1 MITEEDKLIRQPL
14 FAKGCLTFKNS
25 GHTLILDREYYR
37 CSEQVKGNCQHHG
50 EKMIKV
56 KDMVKRFDNLIT
68 KFELPK
74 GEAGRVFDE
83 LLMVMVKQWRKSSQR
98 DVHLEEILVST
109 GNIIIDQIKKR
120 QEISKTD
127 FLEFKRTFYTLL
139 KNQYEEM
146 LFYYLLDPLFTLNP
160 WKKEQDEM
168 AAFLR
173 KSMGINVQRIRI
185 NFSWH
190 VRKLYLSDDGQIDSL
205 EFENWSWYV
214 MQYTKRHIP
223 EFMADFKPGFIVN
236 TRYFDTLDFF
246 EVADEFS
253 QNDFRD
259 AMSYSAFA
267 TNYAKEKIL
276 HKIFDGFENLKPKAQ
291 IEYLKKLD
299 GLTKQSFYAYF
310 ATLNRI

>member
-1 MITEEDKLIRQPL
+1 MIR
-14 FAKGCLTFKNS
+14 
-25 GHTLILDREYYR
+25 
-37 CSEQVKGNCQHHG
+37 
-50 EKMIKV
+50 V

-68 KFELPK
+68 KFELPE
-74 GEAGRVFDE
+74 GEAGAVFDE
-83 LLMVMVKQWRKSSQR
+83 LLMVMVKEWRRSSQR

-109 GNIIIDQIKKR
+109 GNILIDQIKKR
-120 QEISKTD
+120 QEVSKKD
-127 FLEFKRTFYTLL
+127 FLEFKRTYYILL

-146 LFYYLLDPLFTLNP
+146 LFNYLFDPLFTLNP
-160 WKKEQDEM
+160 WPKEQDEM

-173 KSMGINVQRIRI
+173 KSMGITVPRIRMT
-185 NFSWH
+185 FSWH
-190 VRKLYLSDDGQIDSL
+190 VRKLYLTDDGQIDSM

-214 MQYTKRHIP
+214 MQYIKRRIP
-223 EFMADFKPGFIVN
+223 AFMANFKSGFIMN
-236 TRYFDTLDFF
+236 TRKFSTLDFF

-267 TNYAKEKIL
+267 TNYGKEKIL
-276 HKIFDGFENLKPKAQ
+276 HKIFDRFEDLKPKAK

-310 ATLNRI
+310 AGLNRV

>member
-1 MITEEDKLIRQPL
+1 
-14 FAKGCLTFKNS
+14 
-25 GHTLILDREYYR
+25 
-37 CSEQVKGNCQHHG
+37 
-50 EKMIKV
+50 MIKV
-56 KDMVKRFDNLIT
+56 KDMVRRFDNLIT
-68 KFELPK
+68 KFELPE
-74 GEAGRVFDE
+74 GVAGKVFDE
-83 LLMVMVKQWRKSSQR
+83 LLMVMVKQWRRSSQR

-120 QEISKTD
+120 KEISKTD

-146 LFYYLLDPLFTLNP
+146 LFNYLLDPLFTLNP
-160 WKKEQDEM
+160 WPKEQDEM

-190 VRKLYLSDDGQIDSL
+190 VRKLYLSDDGQIDSM

-223 EFMADFKPGFIVN
+223 EFMADFKNGFIMN
-236 TRYFDTLDFF
+236 TRQFSTLDFF
-246 EVADEFS
+246 DVADEFS
-253 QNDFRD
+253 QNDFRN
-259 AMSYSAFA
+259 ALSYSAFA

-276 HKIFDGFENLKPKAQ
+276 RKIFDGFEDLKPKAK

>member
-1 MITEEDKLIRQPL
+1 
-14 FAKGCLTFKNS
+14 
-25 GHTLILDREYYR
+25 
-37 CSEQVKGNCQHHG
+37 
-50 EKMIKV
+50 
-56 KDMVKRFDNLIT
+56 MVRRFDNLIT
-68 KFELPK
+68 KFELPE
-74 GEAGRVFDE
+74 GEAGKVFDE
-83 LLMVMVKQWRKSSQR
+83 LLMVMVKQWRRSSQR

-120 QEISKTD
+120 QEMSKTD

-160 WKKEQDEM
+160 WKCEQDEM
-168 AAFLR
+168 TAFLR

-190 VRKLYLSDDGQIDSL
+190 VRKLYLSDDGQIDSI

-223 EFMADFKPGFIVN
+223 EFMDNFKPGFIVN
-236 TRYFDTLDFF
+236 TRRFDTLDFF

-259 AMSYSAFA
+259 ALSYSEFA
-267 TNYAKEKIL
+267 TKYAKEKIL
-276 HKIFDGFENLKPKAQ
+276 AKIFDGFEDLKPKAK

-310 ATLNRI
+310 AALNRI

>member
-37 CSEQVKGNCQHHG
+37 CSEQVKGNCHHHE
-50 EKMIKV
+50 EKMIRV
-56 KDMVKRFDNLIT
+56 KDMVRRFDSLIT
-68 KFELPK
+68 KFELPE
-74 GEAGRVFDE
+74 GESGRIFDE
-83 LLMVMVKQWRKSSQR
+83 LLMVMVKEWRKSSQR
-98 DVHLEEILVST
+98 DMYLEEILVST
-109 GNIIIDQIKKR
+109 GNLIIDQIKKR
-120 QEISKTD
+120 NEVSKAD

-146 LFYYLLDPLFTLNP
+146 LFNYLLDPLFTLNP
-160 WKKEQDEM
+160 WPKEQDEM

-173 KSMGINVQRIRI
+173 KSMGITVQRIRLY
-185 NFSWH
+185 FSWH
-190 VRKLYLSDDGQIDSL
+190 VRKIFLSDDGQIEGI

-214 MQYTKRHIP
+214 MQYLKHHIP
-223 EFMADFKPGFIVN
+223 AYMNNLKKGFIVN
-236 TRYFDTLDFF
+236 TRRFDTLDFF

-276 HKIFDGFENLKPKAQ
+276 HKIFDGFEDLKPKAK